1 MHLCRSWVLFGAWAV
16 ALAPICGQ
24 AMTVY
29 KWTDA
34 QGVVHFSDQPVEG
47 AEKIITSSGPGHNG
61 IMNQAAPNPAKPTD
75 STKKQTLANT
85 QISISSPG
93 AQQTFT
99 GPEPI
104 QVRLS
109 MSPALKAG
117 QQLTWTLNGAQVP
130 NQAPDAVEFALT
142 DLARG
147 TYTLEATLTDAATG
161 ETKSADPVTF
171 NVMRPSLLSPQH
183 K

>member
-1 MHLCRSWVLFGAWAV
+1 MHLCRSWVLFGVWA
-16 ALAPICGQ
+16 ALLAPISAQ

-61 IMNQAAPNPAKPTD
+61 ILTESAPSSAKPPTD
-75 STKKQTLANT
+75 TKKQTLADT
-85 QISISSPG
+85 QVSISSPG
-93 AQQTFT
+93 PDQTFT
-99 GPEPI
+99 GNEPV
-104 QVRLS
+104 QVHLS
-109 MSPALKAG
+109 MSPALKPG
-117 QQLTWTLNGAQVP
+117 QQVTWTLNGAQQSQP
-130 NQAPDAVEFALT
+130 PDAVEFALT

-147 TYTLEATLTDAATG
+147 TYTIEATVTDAGTG
-161 ETKSADPVTF
+161 ESKSADPVTF
-171 NVMRPSLLSPQH
+171 NVVRTSLLSPQH